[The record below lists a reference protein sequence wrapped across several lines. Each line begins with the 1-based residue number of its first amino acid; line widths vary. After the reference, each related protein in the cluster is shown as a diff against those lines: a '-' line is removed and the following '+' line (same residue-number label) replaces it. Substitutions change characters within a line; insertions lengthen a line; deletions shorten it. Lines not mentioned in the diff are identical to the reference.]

1 MDKLRLGVIGCGSV
15 VREIYQYLYF
25 ASEYS
30 SFIEVAAIADPYE
43 KGLNEFGDQYDIP
56 KEVRFATHSELIQNV
71 ELDAVMVNTP
81 DSLHAP
87 PTIEALEKGL
97 DVLVPKP
104 TADSIKEAHAMIS
117 ASRKTGR
124 LLGVDFH
131 KRDDPRIKEG
141 TARYQDGQYGPF
153 QTSIWYMIDKLQVAD
168 PNHEPRFFASA
179 DFAEKNTPVS
189 FLTVH
194 MCDAFLNIVS
204 AKPVTVRAT
213 GFKQKLPSLKPIA
226 VNGYDLVDTE
236 IRFESGALCHI
247 ITGWALP
254 NTAHALTVQ
263 SARIVCRDGMLDLG
277 LDTPGYHEL
286 VDDGIIERN
295 PLFRNFE
302 PDGTV
307 SGYGMSSPGKS
318 LRQFCLNRN
327 GELTDE
333 MRARLDDPFVQGFY
347 TTAVL
352 EAAHESLDQGETLDS
367 GAVIGPEVKL
377 ADLLV
382 RELGEED
389 AKAYL

>member
-15 VREIYQYLYF
+15 VREIYQHLYF

-43 KGLNEFGDQYDIP
+43 QGLNEFGDQYDIP
-56 KEVRFATHSELIQNV
+56 KEVRFASHSELIQNV

-104 TADSIKEAHAMIS
+104 TADSIKEAHAMIC
-117 ASRKTGR
+117 AAKKTGR
-124 LLGVDFH
+124 LLAVDFH

-141 TARYQDGQYGPF
+141 TARYQEGRYGPF
-153 QTSIWYMIDKLQVAD
+153 QSSVWYMIDKLQVAD

-194 MCDAFLNIVS
+194 LCDAFLNVVS
-204 AKPVTVRAT
+204 AKPAVVRAT

-263 SARIVCRDGMLDLG
+263 SARIICRDGMLDLG

-286 VDDGIIERN
+286 VDEGIIERN

-307 SGYGMSSPGKS
+307 SGYGMSSPGKL
-318 LRQFCLNRN
+318 LRQFFLNRK

-333 MRARLDDPFVQGFY
+333 MRARLDDPFVQGLY

-352 EAAHESLDQGETLDS
+352 EAAHESLDKGETLDS

-382 RELGEED
+382 RELGEEN
-389 AKAYL
+389 AKTYL